1 MNQSED
7 QVIKSGVS
15 NENIEKTSLKASP
28 LIQNSKQTQ
37 IKKKAPLIKSKNT
50 RYYFDPFFDY
60 PTKVRYFDFKTNEFF
75 YSFAPN
81 QGDNFY
87 ENDINP
93 E

>member
-1 MNQSED
+1 MNFTADPKKKDSFEEPKK
-7 QVIKSGVS
+7 I
-15 NENIEKTSLKASP
+15 ENIASKNQKKYDP
-28 LIQNSKQTQ
+28 

-60 PTKVRYFDFKTNEFF
+60 PTKIRYFDFQKNEFF
-75 YSFAPN
+75 YSFTQN
-81 QGDNFY
+81 QGDTIY

>member
-1 MNQSED
+1 MNFTADS
-7 QVIKSGVS
+7 QVIVK
-15 NENIEKTSLKASP
+15 EKPISDPKPEASST
-28 LIQNSKQTQ
+28 NSANKYDP

-60 PTKVRYFDFKTNEFF
+60 PTKIRYFDFKKNEFF
-75 YSFAPN
+75 YSFSQN
-81 QGDNFY
+81 QGDVLY

>member
-1 MNQSED
+1 MNFTTD
-7 QVIKSGVS
+7 QHISPDCKPKVPLQKPD
-15 NENIEKTSLKASP
+15 SLPPPPA
-28 LIQNSKQTQ
+28 QNKYDP

-60 PTKVRYFDFKTNEFF
+60 PTKIRYFDFKKNEFF
-75 YSFAPN
+75 YSFSQN
-81 QGDNFY
+81 QGDTIY

>member
-1 MNQSED
+1 MNFTADS
-7 QVIKSGVS
+7 QVTVKEKAISDPKPEASSTKSA
-15 NENIEKTSLKASP
+15 NKYDP
-28 LIQNSKQTQ
+28 

-60 PTKVRYFDFKTNEFF
+60 PTKIRYFDFKKNEFF
-75 YSFAPN
+75 YSFSQN
-81 QGDNFY
+81 QGDVLY

>member
-1 MNQSED
+1 MNYAVDSQN
-7 QVIKSGVS
+7 IK
-15 NENIEKTSLKASP
+15 EKERSDVRQKIDCTP
-28 LIQNSKQTQ
+28 LNSQNKYDS

-60 PTKVRYFDFKTNEFF
+60 PTKIRYFDFKKNEFF
-75 YSFAPN
+75 YSFSQN
-81 QGDNFY
+81 QGDAIY